1 MDFENFISPLTGQ
14 KFVLKNNILESKAGE
29 KIQILNK
36 IPRFAPEDN
45 YTSAFGRQWKIYS
58 EVQLDSKNKTT
69 LSEDRISIALGKS
82 LDSKIILPVE
92 SSVSVLIPSCTL
104 TSYDLSDSRK

>member
-58 EVQLDSKNKTT
+58 EVQL
-69 LSEDRISIALGKS
+69 LEQR
-82 LDSKIILPVE
+82 
-92 SSVSVLIPSCTL
+92 
-104 TSYDLSDSRK
+104 